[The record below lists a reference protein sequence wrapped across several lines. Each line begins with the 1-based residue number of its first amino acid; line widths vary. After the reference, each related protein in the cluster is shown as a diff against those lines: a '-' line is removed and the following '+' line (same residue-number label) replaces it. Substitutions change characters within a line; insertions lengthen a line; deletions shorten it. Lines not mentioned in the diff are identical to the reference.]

1 MPLNKIIE
9 LPKLDSQSD
18 RLAVFCRE
26 PKHEQWAIPPR
37 MGGTA
42 VTLTR
47 PSMVPRRL
55 VFPLLELVSERAM
68 TRMRF
73 AHFVG
78 CGRGSCLWTH
88 SCSKAAAGLALSTS
102 IFGFGPRVKRMSDVG
117 HFVLLGPFRCRR
129 SP

>member
-55 VFPLLELVSERAM
+55 VFPLLELASERAM

-78 CGRGSCLWTH
+78 CGRGSCLWTQAH
-88 SCSKAAAGLALSTS
+88 ARKLLQVLRCQLLFLALGRE
-102 IFGFGPRVKRMSDVG
+102 FNECPM
-117 HFVLLGPFRCRR
+117 
-129 SP
+129 